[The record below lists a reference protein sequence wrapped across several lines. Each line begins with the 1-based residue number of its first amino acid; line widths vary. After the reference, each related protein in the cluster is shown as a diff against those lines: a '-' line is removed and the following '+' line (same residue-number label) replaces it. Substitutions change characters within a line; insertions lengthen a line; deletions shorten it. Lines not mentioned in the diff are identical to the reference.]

1 MLERLGLRTDV
12 AGNGREA
19 VEMVDLLPY
28 DLVLMDCHMPEMDG
42 YAATAEIRRRQ
53 GPRCNI
59 PIIAMTADAME
70 GSREQCLAAGM
81 DDYVAKPVKLND
93 LTAALRKWVPSK
105 LPSSQLGAPDA
116 YARSELIRASATVEN
131 DPYVQEPHRP

>member
-1 MLERLGLRTDV
+1 
-12 AGNGREA
+12 
-19 VEMVDLLPY
+19 
-28 DLVLMDCHMPEMDG
+28 
-42 YAATAEIRRRQ
+42 
-53 GPRCNI
+53 
-59 PIIAMTADAME
+59 MTADAME

-116 YARSELIRASATVEN
+116 DARSELIRASATVEN
-131 DPYVQEPHRP
+131 NPALE